1 MGATDPEVAKRNA
14 QAEERIKNLTLPALR
29 PESTKALDDN
39 LKRTEGRYD
48 LIKTVATRHGVDP
61 DELYA
66 KYVIE
71 TRGSANPESPG
82 TSGAGASGPFQ
93 LMPNTR
99 KAFEQADITDPFE
112 RDADAAARLM
122 ADIQQRNDL
131 SPDALSVAYNLGE
144 GSLRKYGG
152 DATSSLPGETTNY
165 LAYSRYLRPTLRKQT
180 MDTELAQAASAVP
193 APKYRDTGFLEDTG
207 RVIARTVAGYKSS
220 ETDDAIADYDRK
232 VAAAK
237 AAKQAELDQRY
248 KETR

>member
-14 QAEERIKNLTLPALR
+14 KAEERIKNLTLPELR
-29 PESTKALDDN
+29 PESIKALDES
-39 LKRTEGRYD
+39 LRRTTGRYD

-71 TRGSANPESPG
+71 TRGSADPESPG
-82 TSGAGASGPFQ
+82 TSKSGASGPFQ

-99 KAFEQADITDPFE
+99 KAYEQADITDPFE

-122 ADIQQRNDL
+122 ADIQRRNDF

-144 GSLRKYGG
+144 GKTREYGG
-152 DATSSLPGETTNY
+152 NAAKELPTEATNY
-165 LAYSRYLRPTLRKQT
+165 IAYSRYLRPLLRDQT
-180 MDTELAQAASAVP
+180 IKAELAGAAASIP
-193 APKYRDTGFLEDTG
+193 APKYEPQDYWEYVKGKPSPSDL
-207 RVIARTVAGYKSS
+207 
-220 ETDDAIADYDRK
+220 AIADYDRK